1 MLPALSQS
9 MKTFILTTAT
19 PLLLVLGCA
28 GQNPPTQQL
37 ADVQAATRSANELGA
52 QKNPQAQLQIKLVEE
67 QVQQAKNAMEN
78 GDDEEATSLLTR
90 AKADAE
96 LAIAMTRQDDAK
108 QQATNAV
115 DQSNAQRSTHLE
127 QGAQ

>member
-1 MLPALSQS
+1 

-28 GQNPPTQQL
+28 GNAPTQQL
-37 ADVQAATRSANELGA
+37 ADVQAASRSANELGA
-52 QKNPQAQLQIKLVEE
+52 QKNPQAQLQLKLVDE
-67 QVQQAKNAMEN
+67 QVQQAKAAMED
-78 GDDEEATSLLTR
+78 GDDEMATSLLTR

-96 LAIAMTRQDDAK
+96 LAIAMTRQEDA
-108 QQATNAV
+108 QQGATQAA
-115 DQSNAQRSTHLE
+115 DQSNAQRSTHME